1 MNTLIRNF
9 VLTVA
14 LTSLLLIA
22 AGCGNQGPV
31 PDPSTIQKAPPRPV
45 ILDVDMAH
53 EDMHAALFLLAH
65 PNVDVRAITV
75 TGTGEAHCG
84 AGVENALGIV
94 AVSGQ
99 PDIPVSCGRETPLT
113 GDHQFPAEW
122 RQDADQAYGVTI
134 PDSGEPSPLNA
145 PELIVSTLQNT
156 DEKISIVAVGPLTN
170 IADAI
175 QTAPEIVSR
184 IEAVYIMG
192 GAVEVDGNVGMSGVG
207 IDNPFAEWNI
217 YIDPVAANLVLG
229 SGVPIILVPL
239 DATRDVPV
247 TRNFY
252 NSLDEHRSTPS
263 ANLVFELMTANLDF
277 IDSGGFQFWDSLTAA
292 IFTDETI
299 ATFEDMT
306 LKVVEEE
313 GAESGYTRPSPDG
326 YPVRVAVR
334 ADPSGFKTLF
344 LTILNWDGE

>member
-1 MNTLIRNF
+1 MNTMIRNF
-9 VLTVA
+9 KLAVA
-14 LTSLLLIA
+14 LASLFLIA
-22 AGCGNQGPV
+22 AGCSTQGPV

-94 AVSGQ
+94 TVSGQ
-99 PDIPVSCGRETPLT
+99 SDIPVSCGREIPLE

-122 RQDADQAYGVTI
+122 RLDADQAYGVTI
-134 PDSGEPSPLNA
+134 PDDGEPSPLNA

-175 QTAPEIVSR
+175 QKAPEIVSR
-184 IEAVYIMG
+184 IEAVFIMG
-192 GAVEVDGNVGMSGVG
+192 GAVDVDGNVGMSGVG

-229 SGVPIILVPL
+229 SGAPIVLVPL
-239 DATRDVPV
+239 DATRDAPV
-247 TRNFY
+247 TRRFY
-252 NSLDEHRSTPS
+252 DSLNENRDTPA
-263 ANLVFELMTANLDF
+263 ANLVFELMTANIGF

-306 LKVVEEE
+306 LRVVEEE
-313 GAESGYTRPSPDG
+313 GTESGYTKPSPDG
-326 YPVRVAVR
+326 YPVRVAVK
-334 ADPSGFKTLF
+334 ADQSGFEALF
-344 LTILNWDGE
+344 ITILNWNRE